1 MFKKEKLLR
10 GGGKF
15 KIKKC
20 NKEKGFNVKKKYLK
34 LMDFCFFDKKGGG
47 CWNIYF

>member
-10 GGGKF
+10 GGDKF
-15 KIKKC
+15 KIKKY
-20 NKEKGFNVKKKYLK
+20 NKEKGFNVKKNYLK